1 MRLTNLQHLE
11 LVNRS
16 YFADH
21 VDVSGFEIP
30 YLPVYKSTPNFG
42 AKKQIFLIFCVR
54 IFLKNFSF
62 ILEFPFRYVMVS

>member
-30 YLPVYKSTPNFG
+30 VEL
-42 AKKQIFLIFCVR
+42 FLAVVPTID
-54 IFLKNFSF
+54 LKCIGFVL
-62 ILEFPFRYVMVS
+62 ITLRTKYVNH